1 MIFSDY
7 WGALSSGQRMGLAAG
22 VLFVVLSAAGAGAWL
37 LLHDPYVTLASGL
50 SADQVNELAQ
60 GLERAKVPHRIGAA
74 ADGLDVPRSQLGKA
88 RALAAG
94 GPFAVPPSVGLELF
108 NETDFSTTDFAQKIN
123 YQRALQGELVRTIQ
137 TIAGVRSAR
146 VHVTLA
152 EGGLFKR
159 DAARA
164 SAAVSVSQE
173 PGMQL
178 TSAQVRGIQRLVVAA
193 VPAIKIDD
201 VVLLDQS
208 GTSLTRAAGA
218 SEGELSS
225 VQLDTKREADRYLEG
240 KLIRL
245 LQDLAPQATASV
257 SVDAVLDDRQVRVTT
272 DEPLAA
278 RAPTNTARPTG
289 VLVKERQSQRGGE
302 SGYVTVDDAADP
314 GSTEWEHE
322 YAVGRRTEQSST
334 APGSIK
340 RLSVAVALQGAP
352 AQLSDTQLEELVANA
367 VGIDPAR
374 GDSVTVL
381 LMPEPSRNPAGEA
394 IVELEEPSP
403 PRADQ
408 SSASHSTA
416 TNFPSVAVMVLSIVA
431 LALLTFLLVSR
442 YRFRRAPAATETDVD
457 AVAAKV
463 RQWLSEGGRHG
474 G

>member
-1 MIFSDY
+1 MILSDY
-7 WGALSSGQRMGLAAG
+7 WGALSSGQRLGLAAG
-22 VLFVVLSAAGAGAWL
+22 VLFVVLGAIGAGAWL
-37 LLHDPYVTLASGL
+37 FLHDPYVTLASGL
-50 SADQVNELAQ
+50 SAEQVNELAQ

-74 ADGLDVPRSQLGKA
+74 ADGLDVPRSQLGK
-88 RALAAG
+88 AG

-193 VPAIKIDD
+193 VPEIKIDD
-201 VVLLDQS
+201 VVVLDQS
-208 GTSLTRAAGA
+208 GASLTRVA
-218 SEGELSS
+218 SATEGELSS

-302 SGYVTVDDAADP
+302 SGYLTVDSEAADP

-340 RLSVAVALQGAP
+340 RLSVAVALLGAP
-352 AQLSDTQLEELVANA
+352 AQLSDAKLEELVANA

-381 LMPEPSRNPAGEA
+381 LMPERPRDLTGEEA
-394 IVELEEPSP
+394 IELEKPAQP
-403 PRADQ
+403 PADQ
-408 SSASHSTA
+408 TGASHSTP
-416 TNFPSVAVMVLSIVA
+416 TNLPVTPLMVLGIVV
-431 LALLTFLLVSR
+431 LALLTFALVSS
-442 YRFRRAPAATETDVD
+442 YHARRVRAATDTDVD
-457 AVAAKV
+457 AIAAKV
-463 RQWLSEGGRHG
+463 RQWLNEGTSHG